1 MSQVKLSQKN
11 KDPESAISCLTTNN
25 FSVPAVEL
33 NTKKKNTALDEM
45 RESWNRYLYL
55 YINIT

>member
-11 KDPESAISCLTTNN
+11 IDAESTTSCLTTNN
-25 FSVPAVEL
+25 VSVPAVEL

-45 RESWNRYLYL
+45 RESWNKYL